1 MTLAEDFYRPWE
13 GDPIESFASIDE
25 ILTKL
30 SERWLDQQRQFAWR
44 GVSDAS
50 YPLHSSLYRRVLWQQ
65 MKNGI
70 TEPPNEEVV
79 AAAET
84 ELLANAYRWG
94 LHNGPYGRLSLLNQL
109 ATLQHFGAPTRLV
122 DVTLNAYIG
131 LWFAVEK
138 YDDRDGRLFAVD
150 ISSRLINERDDLR
163 GWEDRLDPP
172 WSDFDESRWT
182 GETFAWKP
190 SPFERRVAAQNGAF
204 LFAGVP
210 RTRPGFQLPRTPRSG
225 RTWTLPEVRQV
236 TSLPMRFHLANPRAG
251 GVRSQ
256 GTPTYTFRIEAGAKR
271 NIRRRLA
278 AQFGYSHRTIYP
290 DFPGFAAFGTE
301 LPSAP

>member
-1 MTLAEDFYRPWE
+1 VTLAEDFYRPWE
-13 GDPIESFASIDE
+13 GDTITSFQAIDDL
-25 ILTKL
+25 LTRL
-30 SERWLDQQRQFAWR
+30 SERWLDQRRQFAWR
-44 GVSDAS
+44 GVADAS
-50 YPLHSSLYRRVLWQQ
+50 YPLHSSLYRRLHWQRL
-65 MKNGI
+65 KDGI
-70 TEPPNEEVV
+70 TEPPNEADLASSEGD
-79 AAAET
+79 
-84 ELLANAYRWG
+84 LLANAHRWG
-94 LHNGPYGRLSLLNQL
+94 LHNGPHGRLSLLNQL

-138 YDDRDGRLFAVD
+138 HDDRDGRLFAVD
-150 ISSRLINERDDLR
+150 ISSRLINEQDELR
-163 GWEDRLDPP
+163 GWEDRMDRP

-182 GETFAWKP
+182 GETFAWIP

-210 RTRPGFQLPRTPRSG
+210 RTRSGFQVPRTPRSS
-225 RTWTLPEVRQV
+225 RTWPVAQIREV

-251 GVRSQ
+251 GVRAQ
-256 GTPTYTFRIEAGAKR
+256 GAPTYTFRIAATAKE

-290 DFPGFAAFGTE
+290 DFPGFAAFGTD
-301 LPSAP
+301 LPGSP